1 MSKPFAQLRAPSGV
15 AKSPLLF
22 HRLEHTERLN
32 STQASTLQ
40 FLSLDAA
47 VDLHSLLGQHLT
59 SEVRLNLADESV
71 RLMDGMVAAA
81 RQLDMIGRYVR
92 YEVELRPW
100 LWFLSLTTDC
110 KIFQDQTVPEI
121 LQAVFAD
128 HPIAKTEFKLTHPYA
143 KRPYT
148 VQYAQSDLD
157 FVNWLCELEGITYHV
172 AHDAGS
178 HTVVFT
184 DSIAKHIDCPGYESV
199 PFNTQVARRR
209 EDEQS
214 ITDWRAARQVASAK
228 LVVSDYAWLTPGQAR
243 IDQRT
248 AEEQAARLGAPNT
261 EVFAAPGQ
269 FHKES
274 REESDAQHQAQ
285 VGLEA
290 LGARTQTFRGT
301 TSARGLYAGGCFTLQ
316 KHTQVAVNGR
326 YLITEHRVTAVYA
339 NYEGISAEQ
348 LAAQCPELI
357 NAAGGAYFACELQAQ
372 PEKLPF
378 RPPRVTQRH
387 KIGGI
392 QSARVVGNGQSEI
405 HTDAH
410 GRVKVAFHWDR
421 YGQRNGSDT
430 CWLRVSLPWA
440 GAGWG
445 AQFLPRVGQEV
456 TVSFVDG
463 DPDAPLVTGRVYNGE
478 NRPVAFSGAGNLPGN
493 QALAGFKSKELG
505 GGGYNQL
512 LFDDS
517 TGQVRTQL
525 ASTEGATQL
534 NLGYLVHPRA
544 DRAEEAGGVNKPS
557 AEPRGQGFELRTDQW
572 GAIRAAKGLLLT
584 TESQPT
590 AGGASLDRDEVVELL
605 QEALEIAKKLNHN
618 AKTHGASTTKDEK
631 DAEGVDLKPQEKQ
644 FKEVKGLGKG
654 ANNEE
659 DAKDPTANHLVLHSP
674 SGVAVVTPKTIT
686 YSSGSHTD
694 VVAFKNFQATAG
706 DQMHLH
712 ATNGIRQ
719 FTHSGGW
726 HAISSQG
733 KVLIQAQHDDAV
745 INAEQAVHITATE
758 KHVLIEGKKH
768 ITLVESG
775 GAYIK
780 IADGNIEIGGP
791 GELKIKTSKYDLKG
805 PSSMSPSFPQWSKST
820 FDPPC
825 AQKAAEQAKAFV
837 KLK

>member
-1 MSKPFAQLRAPSGV
+1 MSKPFAQLRAPAGV

-22 HRLEHTERLN
+22 HRLEHAERLN

-47 VDLHSLLGQHLT
+47 VDLHGLLGQHLT

-71 RLMDGMVAAA
+71 RRVDGIVAAA

-172 AHDAGS
+172 VHDAGS

-184 DSIAKHIDCPGYESV
+184 DSIAKHIDCPGYEAI

-214 ITDWRAARQVASAK
+214 ITDWRAARQVASAR

-243 IDQRT
+243 TDQRV
-248 AEEQAARLGAPNT
+248 AEEQAASLGAPNT

-290 LGARTQTFRGT
+290 LGAVTQTFRGT
-301 TSARGLYAGGCFTLQ
+301 TSARGVYAGGCFTLQ
-316 KHTQVAVNGR
+316 KHAQGAMNGR

-348 LAAQCPELI
+348 LAAQCPELV
-357 NAAGGAYFACELQAQ
+357 NAAGGAYFACELHAQ

-378 RPPRVTQRH
+378 RPARITKRV

-405 HTDAH
+405 HTDAY

-544 DRAEEAGGVNKPS
+544 DSAEEAGGVQKPA
-557 AEPRGQGFELRTDQW
+557 AEPRGQGFELRTDEW
-572 GAIRAAKGLLLT
+572 GALRAAKGLLIT
-584 TESQPT
+584 TDGRS
-590 AGGASLDRDEVVELL
+590 AAIGGALDRHELIRCME
-605 QEALEIAKKLNHN
+605 EALAIVKQLGDN
-618 AKTHGASTTKDEK
+618 AKTHLASTNKDEK
-631 DAEGVDLKPQEKQ
+631 AEDGHDYKLQEKQ
-644 FKEVKGLGKG
+644 TKEIKGLGTG
-654 ANNEE
+654 ANNER
-659 DAKDPTANHLVLHSP
+659 DASDPSANQLALHSP
-674 SGVAVVTPKTIT
+674 SGIAATTPKSLTLMAGDHA
-686 YSSGSHTD
+686 SAVGL
-694 VVAFKNFQATAG
+694 KNIQLTAG
-706 DQMHLH
+706 KQAHIH
-712 ATNGIRQ
+712 AGTGARVFAQTGGI
-719 FTHSGGW
+719 
-726 HAISSQG
+726 HAIANEG
-733 KVLIQAQHDDAV
+733 KVLVQSQHSDTV
-745 INAEQAVHITATE
+745 VNAEQSIHLTASQ
-758 KHVLIEGKKH
+758 KHVLVEAKDH
-768 ITLVESG
+768 VTLVESG

-780 IADGNIEIGGP
+780 IQGGNIELGMP
-791 GELKIKTSKYDLKG
+791 G
-805 PSSMSPSFPQWSKST
+805 T
-820 FDPPC
+820 FTV
-825 AQKAAEQAKAFV
+825 KAANFKYVGGASKTPKLPTFPESVCVECMLKAAKTGSPFAA
-837 KLK
+837 LA